1 MEKIYKNI
9 DGNRIELNVEEYKIF
24 TSKKENI
31 SLQNQ
36 EYNNLLKT
44 KIFNEITKIYPISK
58 QIDIIA
64 KIGEYNENDFA
75 EMKNFIENKM
85 LEYKNLKK

>member
-36 EYNNLLKT
+36 EYNNSLKT
-44 KIFNEITKIYPISK
+44 KIFNEITEIYPISK